1 MLSKV
6 AIAFKIIRSA
16 EKYQS
21 LLMTRKQIYV
31 RWIDELESTDIVSRG
46 IVRVSAINVFLED
59 HNALM
64 IFEGNYV
71 INLHSKS

>member
-1 MLSKV
+1 
-6 AIAFKIIRSA
+6 
-16 EKYQS
+16 
-21 LLMTRKQIYV
+21 MTRKQIYV
-31 RWIDELESTDIVSRG
+31 RWIDELESSNIISRVT
-46 IVRVSAINVFLED
+46 VRVGAGGAINVFLED